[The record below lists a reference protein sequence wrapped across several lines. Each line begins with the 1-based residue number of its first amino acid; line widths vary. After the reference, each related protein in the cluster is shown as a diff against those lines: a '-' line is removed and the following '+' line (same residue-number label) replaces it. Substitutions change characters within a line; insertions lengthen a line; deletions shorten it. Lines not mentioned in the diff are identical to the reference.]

1 MALTL
6 VRPQPR
12 PERVMP
18 RTVSTVV
25 RVSTGPV
32 GVLTVACL
40 LTTGFLVAVSDLV
53 ARLG

>member
-6 VRPQPR
+6 AR
-12 PERVMP
+12 PETRTERTLP
-18 RTVSTVV
+18 RTVSSVV
-25 RVSTGPV
+25 HVTTGPV
-32 GVLTVACL
+32 GILAAACL

>member
-6 VRPQPR
+6 VRPEAR
-12 PERVMP
+12 PERVLP

-25 RVSTGPV
+25 HLSTGPV
-32 GVLTVACL
+32 GVLTAACL
-40 LTTGFLVAVSDLV
+40 LTAGFLVAVSDLV

>member
-6 VRPQPR
+6 VRPQAR
-12 PERVMP
+12 PERARP
-18 RTVSTVV
+18 RTLRTVAH
-25 RVSTGPV
+25 VSTGPV
-32 GVLTVACL
+32 GVLTAACL

>member
-6 VRPQPR
+6 VRPQTR
-12 PERVMP
+12 PERALP
-18 RTVSTVV
+18 RTVRTVV
-25 RVSTGPV
+25 HASTGPV
-32 GVLTVACL
+32 GVLAAACL